1 MHSLDLSG
9 ASLVARKFRLPSAF
23 PSARTCADLNIPG
36 TTKHTHYVFV
46 AATSAS
52 PATAPVSVW
61 MNGGP
66 GCSSL
71 EGAFA
76 ELGQLLVNHDTPSNL
91 VLNPFSWTTIS
102 NMLFIEAPTCVGY
115 SYGDSAGDCSHND
128 TSQALDNYGALQAFF
143 AGFPEYAANDFYIT
157 GESYAGI
164 YVPTLAKAVVQGNAA
179 GGGVHINLKGIA
191 VGNGCLGNAAGQ
203 CAFDNGVELNTNVP
217 YFAGHG
223 LISSDTYKQFQA
235 ACPVGTDPATL
246 PPACSALINQ
256 AHNEV
261 GNINI
266 YNIVGP
272 CIDGSAPGRVE
283 ASTGKRVYKRAPVPV
298 REGGPIECIDE
309 TIAQYIGT
317 PTFAAAFHVNPN
329 LHWAVC
335 GSNASFDYTRTEVD
349 ERVDVCVR
357 ASGRASERRA
367 GRSAGARRRAV
378 DPPRRPAPPPQVPR
392 HPRRGRARHH
402 LQRRRRCVRAVPRQR
417 GLGRVPR
424 LQRDEAVD
432 GVADARRAGRRLRHR
447 LRKQ

>member
-1 MHSLDLSG
+1 MQ
-9 ASLVARKFRLPSAF
+9 
-23 PSARTCADLNIPG
+23 
-36 TTKHTHYVFV
+36 
-46 AATSAS
+46 
-52 PATAPVSVW
+52 
-61 MNGGP
+61 

-128 TSQALDNYGALQAFF
+128 TSQAQDNYGALQAFF
-143 AGFPEYAANDFYIT
+143 AGYPEFAANDFYIT

-179 GGGVHINLKGIA
+179 GAGVHINLKGIA

-223 LISSDTYKQFQA
+223 LISTDTYKAFQA
-235 ACPVGTDPATL
+235 ACPVGTDPGTL
-246 PPACSALINQ
+246 SPACQALVDQ
-256 AHNEV
+256 AHSEV

-266 YNIVGP
+266 YNIVGA
-272 CIDGSAPGRVE
+272 CIDGAAPGRVE

-357 ASGRASERRA
+357 TPRRA
-367 GRSAGARRRAV
+367 GGCGRAFFFVSRARTPPLAA
-378 DPPRRPAPPPQVPR
+378 PRRPQVPR
-392 HPRRGRARHH
+392 HPRRGRARHY
-402 LQRRRRCVRAVPRQR
+402 LQRRRRCVRAVS
-417 GLGRVPR
+417 G
-424 LQRDEAVD
+424 
-432 GVADARRAGRRLRHR
+432 
-447 LRKQ
+447 